1 MSISLSDHVVRG
13 GVTNSKRNIFSSTRP
28 MAFKFG
34 RMWLMVRGT
43 HSLSQ
48 MTLWPFGHM
57 TNKNVIYASI
67 RPVATKISGVG
78 TQREGIPHIKS

>member
-1 MSISLSDHVVRG
+1 
-13 GVTNSKRNIFSSTRP
+13 
-28 MAFKFG
+28 
-34 RMWLMVRGT
+34 MVRGT

-48 MTLWPFGHM
+48 MTLWPFGHV